1 MVDKCSPRSQVFVRT
16 EVIRYAKCLFVTLSP
31 TGKYIY
37 EINDC
42 NICDKDEKSTTKV
55 EIENETE
62 KTAESSHQNNGIDWD
77 KHRNTLNPDMVD
89 MLKNKDE
96 KENKREENE
105 GESTEENDKRPSCLY
120 GKVGC
125 TRKNPQHFI
134 AEAHPGDDDYVEIS
148 QSVFCIIK
156 QRTYF

>member
-1 MVDKCSPRSQVFVRT
+1 
-16 EVIRYAKCLFVTLSP
+16 
-31 TGKYIY
+31 
-37 EINDC
+37 
-42 NICDKDEKSTTKV
+42 
-55 EIENETE
+55 
-62 KTAESSHQNNGIDWD
+62 
-77 KHRNTLNPDMVD
+77 MVD

-125 TRKNPQHFI
+125 TRKNPEHFI

-148 QSVFCIIK
+148 QSMFCIIK
-156 QRTYF
+156 QRTYFWQSNEVFYHKFAVLSTSLVGWNAKNLEKVQFL